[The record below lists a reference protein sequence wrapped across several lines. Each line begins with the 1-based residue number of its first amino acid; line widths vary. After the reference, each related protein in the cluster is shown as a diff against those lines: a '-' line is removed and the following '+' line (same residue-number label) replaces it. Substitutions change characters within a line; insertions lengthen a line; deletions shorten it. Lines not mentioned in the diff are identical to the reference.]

1 MHCSPTDLA
10 DRMSQTS
17 EYLHL
22 QEHKLKQAGHLIST
36 NELAISQTI
45 KMQLKTIIIAT
56 HYAPE

>member
-22 QEHKLKQAGHLIST
+22 QGHKLKQAEHLIST

-56 HYAPE
+56 HYEPE